1 MRRTLFLL
9 PWLFLAAG
17 CGTSL
22 GGGPTPLP
30 TVVLDVGGSPSTPGA
45 SFGEATASGVVASS
59 HEASL
64 AFDQGG
70 LVQAVHVALGD
81 SVGAGDVLVELDST
95 SAQLE
100 LDRAQR
106 VLREMTSPA
115 AIAAADQAVASAMEA
130 QDKAQKKVVSLSY
143 PRATEAFINNLAAQI
158 TLARKELA
166 GASRDFNNYEDLPK
180 NDPDRAR
187 AELRYTNAQINLN
200 KLTGNYNWYTGQ
212 PSEID
217 VALTHANLDAAVAAV
232 QEAQW
237 YAAALRGEPIPA
249 EASGTMLAA
258 LQSAKDAVV
267 AAEAGLEATR
277 IVSPFGG
284 VVGRVDVRLGEF
296 AQAGQ
301 AVLLVTDLEHLQVE
315 TTDLSELDLP
325 KVAVGQPVLVDV
337 EAIGAQVPGRVT
349 AIAPTSQTLG
359 GDVVYQVIVVLDEIP
374 AGLRP
379 GMSVTVAFGALP

>member
-1 MRRTLFLL
+1 LL
-9 PWLFLAAG
+9 LAAG
-17 CGTSL
+17 CGSI

-30 TVVLDVGGSPSTPGA
+30 TVVLEVGSSPSTPGPT
-45 SFGEATASGVVASS
+45 FGEATASGVVASAN
-59 HEASL
+59 EANL

-70 LVQAVHVALGD
+70 LVRAVHVALGD
-81 SVGAGDVLVELDST
+81 SVKAGEVLVELDS
-95 SAQLE
+95 AAAHLE

-115 AIAAADQAVASAMEA
+115 AIAAADQAVAAAKEA
-130 QDKAQKKVVSLSY
+130 HDKAQKKVNSLNY
-143 PRATEAFINNLAAQI
+143 PRASEAFVDNLAAQI
-158 TLARKELA
+158 TLARRELA
-166 GASRDFNNYEDLPK
+166 DASREFNNYEDEPK

-217 VALTHANLDAAVAAV
+217 VALTQANLDAAVAAV
-232 QEAQW
+232 EEAQW

-249 EASGTMLAA
+249 EASGSMLAA

-267 AAEAGLEATR
+267 AAENRLQATR

-284 VVGRVDVRLGEF
+284 VVGRVEVRPGEF

-301 AVLLVTDLEHLQVE
+301 AVVLVTDLEHLQVE

-325 KVAVGQPVLVDV
+325 NVAVGQPVTVDI
-337 EAIGAQVPGRVT
+337 EALGAQAPGHVL

-359 GDVVYQVIVVLDEIP
+359 GDVVYQVIVALDEIP
-374 AGLRP
+374 EGLRP
-379 GMSVTVAFGALP
+379 GMSVLVAFGAVP